1 VPLVTGVLE
10 DLADA
15 TASLIADA
23 RGLTDEQAREP
34 SLLPGWTRGHV
45 LTHLARNAEGG
56 TRLLNWAHT
65 GVPSY
70 QYRSLEDRATAIEAG
85 AGRPAVALVT
95 DLRAT
100 AASFLQAAALMPAE
114 NWAHQVTWTSGH
126 SGPAA
131 DVPPTRLVEVLIH
144 HVDLNLGF
152 GPADW
157 PAAWTGEMLADV
169 AAQLGEQ
176 EPGSPDARLKAADT
190 GRSFRLGSGA
200 GGSGEIT
207 GTEAEL
213 LAWLLGRSDGAD
225 LARNVPGPLP
235 AVPSF

>member
-1 VPLVTGVLE
+1 MPLLSGVLE

-15 TASLIADA
+15 TASLIAGV
-23 RGLTDEQAREP
+23 RGLTDEQARGQ
-34 SLLPGWTRGHV
+34 SLLPDWTRGHV

-56 TRLLNWAHT
+56 TRLLTWART

-70 QYRSLEDRATAIEAG
+70 QYPSAGERAAAIEAG
-85 AGRPAVALVT
+85 AGRPAAALVT

-100 AASFLQAAALMPAE
+100 AAAFLQAAALMPAGG
-114 NWAHQVTWTSGH
+114 WDYQVTWTSGH
-126 SGPAA
+126 AGPAA
-131 DVPPTRLVEVLIH
+131 DVPPARLTEVQVH

-157 PAAWTGEMLADV
+157 PAAWAGELLAEVTRQV
-169 AAQLGEQ
+169 AEEA
-176 EPGSPDARLKAADT
+176 PRLSGRLRAADT
-190 GRSFRLGSGA
+190 GRSFRLGGGA

-213 LAWLLGRSDGAD
+213 LAWLLGRSDGAG
-225 LARNVPGPLP
+225 LARNVAGPLP
-235 AVPSF
+235 SVPSF